1 MAELELL
8 CNTIVE
14 VDNTE
19 ALAILERLRG
29 ALAAREAV
37 HKIAGRAMG
46 NRLIKHF
53 HSRNQSVKRDPGF
66 APSNYWNAAAES
78 VSASYD
84 TERARVSVS
93 KEGVAWH
100 LYGGTIVPKTSKA
113 LAIPLQPQYKGK
125 NPREVWPNRDQA
137 FVWTNPE
144 SGQAFLA
151 TGEGGELSLH
161 YLLLKSVT
169 KSADPT
175 VLPDDSVIEADM
187 TRTVG
192 AFLRRALNN
201 AAQAPEGA

>member
-1 MAELELL
+1 MPQQELL

-53 HSRNQSVKRDPGF
+53 HGRNQSVKREGGF
-66 APSNYWNAAAES
+66 VQSNYWNAAAES

-100 LYGGTIVPKTSKA
+100 LYGGTIVPKNSKA

-137 FVWTNPE
+137 FVWRNPK

-151 TGEGGELSLH
+151 TGENGELSLH
-161 YLLLKSVT
+161 YLLLQSVN
-169 KSADPT
+169 KDADPT
-175 VLPDDSVIEADM
+175 VLPDDAVIEEDM

-192 AFLRRALNN
+192 AFLRRALR
-201 AAQAPEGA
+201 AGAQSTEGA